1 MFAKDIP
8 LIWQPMNNPM
18 EGEEVIRM
26 PVINLKLSNA
36 NTLQYYYIYYR
47 DQKNIIDGV
56 LYKVK
61 LNKKKTFRS
70 CIGDEI
76 WRLLIFAFIRKESR
90 KEGRKA
96 VVSCNVVGG
105 ITKGLDYQS

>member
-1 MFAKDIP
+1 MQIH
-8 LIWQPMNNPM
+8 
-18 EGEEVIRM
+18 
-26 PVINLKLSNA
+26 
-36 NTLQYYYIYYR
+36 YYIYIY
-47 DQKNIIDGV
+47 QKNIIGGI